1 MFSFKKYKQGRY
13 NKYSKNCRDIINS
26 KKPSENKNND
36 QNIVKNNVKNNVAF
50 RNSYYDTKF
59 IKKSNNFYKSRRHKS
74 ALNKTV
80 RFSENLEQKFV
91 YVSEETILNKQDN
104 SAELWDISFDFEE
117 LA

>member
-1 MFSFKKYKQGRY
+1 MFSFKKYRQGRY
-13 NKYSKNCRDIINS
+13 NKYSKNGRDIINS
-26 KKPSENKNND
+26 KNKPPENKHDNKNNG
-36 QNIVKNNVKNNVAF
+36 KNNVVS

-74 ALNKTV
+74 AFNKTV

-91 YVSEETILNKQDN
+91 YVSEETILNNQND
-104 SAELWDISFDFEE
+104 STEQWDISFDFEE

>member
-13 NKYSKNCRDIINS
+13 NKYSKNGRDIINS
-26 KKPSENKNND
+26 KNKPSENKNN
-36 QNIVKNNVKNNVAF
+36 NNNKNNVVSKNA
-50 RNSYYDTKF
+50 YYDTKI
-59 IKKSNNFYKSRRHKS
+59 IKKSNNFYKSRRNRS

-91 YVSEETILNKQDN
+91 YISDETILNNQEKSSEQ
-104 SAELWDISFDFEE
+104 WDISFDFEE